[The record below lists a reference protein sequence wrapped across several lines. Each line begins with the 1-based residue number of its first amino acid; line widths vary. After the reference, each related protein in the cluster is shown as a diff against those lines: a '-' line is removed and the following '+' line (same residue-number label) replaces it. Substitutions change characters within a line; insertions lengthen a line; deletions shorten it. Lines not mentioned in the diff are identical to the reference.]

1 MGAGLMADPTVKRI
15 AVIGSRDFD
24 DYSRLVAVLEPHLP
38 AVLVSGGA
46 KGADALAERLARE
59 RGLTIDVIPADWQRY
74 GRGAG
79 PVRNRQIVESAD
91 LVVAFWD
98 GKSRGTRSALIHADK
113 VGVPVEVHH
122 PDGSVTT

>member
-1 MGAGLMADPTVKRI
+1 MNDPKLKRI
-15 AVIGSRDFD
+15 AVIGSRGFD
-24 DYSRLVAVLEPHLP
+24 DYVRLEAVLEPYLP

-46 KGADALAERLARE
+46 QGADALAERLAEE

-79 PVRNRQIVESAD
+79 PIRNKQIVESAD
-91 LVVAFWD
+91 LVIAFWD
-98 GKSRGTRSALIHADK
+98 GKSRGTRSALAHADK

-122 PDGSVTT
+122 PDGPVTE

>member
-1 MGAGLMADPTVKRI
+1 MGDPTLKRI
-15 AVIGSRDFD
+15 AVIGSRDFA
-24 DYSRLVAVLEPHLP
+24 DYARLVAVLEPHLP

-46 KGADALAERLARE
+46 KGADALAERLAND

-98 GKSRGTRSALIHADK
+98 GKSRGTRSALAHAEK

>member
-1 MGAGLMADPTVKRI
+1 MGDRALKRI

-24 DYSRLVAVLEPHLP
+24 DYGKLESVLESHLP

-46 KGADALAERLARE
+46 EGADALAERLAQE

-79 PVRNRQIVESAD
+79 PIRNKQIVESAD
-91 LVVAFWD
+91 LVIAFWD
-98 GKSRGTRSALIHADK
+98 GKSRGTRSALAHADK

-122 PDGSVTT
+122 PDESVTD

>member
-1 MGAGLMADPTVKRI
+1 MAAPTLKRI
-15 AVIGSRDFD
+15 AVIGSRDFA
-24 DYSRLVAVLEPHLP
+24 DYARLVAVLEPHLP

-46 KGADALAERLARE
+46 KRADALAERLVNH
-59 RGLTIDVIPADWQRY
+59 RGLTIDVISADWQRY

-98 GKSRGTRSALIHADK
+98 GNSRGTGSALAHAEK

>member
-1 MGAGLMADPTVKRI
+1 MTDPKLKRI

-24 DYSRLVAVLEPHLP
+24 DSAQLDSVLEPHLP

-46 KGADALAERLARE
+46 KGADALAERLAGE

-79 PVRNRQIVESAD
+79 PIRNKQIVESAE
-91 LVVAFWD
+91 LVIAFWD
-98 GKSRGTRSALIHADK
+98 GKSRGTRSALSHAEQ
-113 VGVPVEVHH
+113 VGVRVEVHH
-122 PDGSVTT
+122 SNKQGDD